1 MNLFKNP
8 IKEPPLG
15 ILKEGKEAVLNWFK
29 QIDEQGTEYLYEA
42 RIIIVGEP
50 GSGKTT
56 LFRKLKDENIPVPDK
71 NQKST
76 HGINISYNREFNHSE
91 KNDCVLKAHIWDF
104 GGQDIQKLLHQYFF
118 TSDNLYIL
126 VCDQRSEKTRF
137 DYWFEIISRLS
148 KKSQVLI
155 VRNLLELK
163 SAAQAFNVSEY
174 ETRFSNISIKYIDVD
189 FSKNDTRWK
198 LLLEEIENSLSD
210 LDKINEPV
218 PKLWKVVR
226 SDILALKEKNKK
238 YLTLTEFQNICEERE
253 LKEEDDYLPLIK
265 YLHRLGFILYYEES
279 ALSNHIFINP
289 DWITQGLYE
298 VLKSQAISN
307 KDAGF
312 FEKDELFKK
321 WQKKGYKLEE
331 RNLLL
336 NLMLKDKFDICY
348 NLNNSETYLV
358 PILLSDSKQPRPK
371 DVALR

>member
-279 ALSNHIFINP
+279 F
-289 DWITQGLYE
+289 
-298 VLKSQAISN
+298 
-307 KDAGF
+307 
-312 FEKDELFKK
+312 
-321 WQKKGYKLEE
+321 
-331 RNLLL
+331 
-336 NLMLKDKFDICY
+336 
-348 NLNNSETYLV
+348 
-358 PILLSDSKQPRPK
+358 
-371 DVALR
+371 